1 MGIQA
6 FKSVARQ
13 RARLVGRLIKLEQRI
28 LADSAT
34 VPELRAKIHSY
45 DDVLRSQG
53 IDVDPDLYAPPVTPT
68 PKRMYF
74 AYGEM
79 TALCLAALRTAGR
92 PLTTVELLDAL
103 VRAKSIVWRRTEDR
117 NDTRRSIKNAMA
129 IQAKRG
135 VVVRVGTVGTAHDDL
150 ALWALP
156 S

>member
-28 LADSAT
+28 MTDSAT
-34 VPELRAKIHSY
+34 IPELRAKIHSY

-53 IDVDPDLYAPPVTPT
+53 IDVDPDIYAPPVTPT

-92 PLTTVELLDAL
+92 LLTTVELLNGL
-103 VRAKSIVWRRTEDR
+103 VCAKRAYGGVPRTET
-117 NDTRRSIKNAMA
+117 TRDEASKTQWAFKPNGASSC
-129 IQAKRG
+129 
-135 VVVRVGTVGTAHDDL
+135 VWVLL
-150 ALWALP
+150 AP
-156 S
+156 RMMT